1 MGMATDF
8 FDPTTRNSRSR
19 LADSVELMRELSRYA
34 DPDELSRV
42 FSKRLNQLYPTSR
55 QLTVSR
61 RGLDRPHFHVERF
74 NLWKDAVN
82 PYRQPEKLPLTSGG
96 LIGELIYEEQPRVID
111 DLELD
116 THDPAREY
124 FDGQRSLLAIPIFDG
139 GSATTMVIVSRD
151 DPSAFSRDQ
160 IPELVWLYNL
170 FARATQ
176 SLVLAQRL
184 QEANDA
190 AEYELRTIAELQQ
203 SLLPTEVPHVP
214 GLDVAVHYRT
224 ANRAGGDYYDFFPL
238 PDGRLGVLLADVSG
252 HGTPAAVLMSIT
264 HSLTHA
270 RPDAPEH
277 PGEFLAY
284 LNDHLAKRYTLTTG
298 TFVTAVYAVFD
309 PHAGTVTYA
318 NAGHDPLRA
327 RLAPNGQF
335 APLDQIRRLPLGVTH
350 RTHGA
355 YPEQVV
361 ELHAGDAVTVYTDGI
376 TEALNPAGE
385 AYGVD
390 RLDDALATG
399 GDDAG
404 RSVASL
410 VSNMEHFLG
419 SASAEDDRT
428 IVLVRFTERTRSPLN
443 IGRAAA
449 AR

>member
-8 FDPTTRNSRSR
+8 FDSTSRNSRAR
-19 LADSVELMRELSRYA
+19 LAVSVELMRELSRYA
-34 DPDELSRV
+34 DPDELYQV

-61 RGLDRPHFHVERF
+61 RGLDRPHFRVQRF
-74 NLWKDAVN
+74 NLWKNAIN
-82 PYRQPEKLPLTSGG
+82 PYREPEKLPLTSGG
-96 LIGELIYEEQPRVID
+96 LIGEMVYEDQPRVID
-111 DLELD
+111 DLALNLN
-116 THDPAREY
+116 DPAREY
-124 FDGQRSLLAIPIFDG
+124 FDGQCSLLAIPIFDG
-139 GSATTMVIVSRD
+139 GTATTMVIVSREA
-151 DPSAFSRDQ
+151 PSAFSRDQ

-176 SLVLAQRL
+176 SLVLSQQL

-203 SLLPTEVPHVP
+203 SLLPTEMPHVP
-214 GLDVAVHYRT
+214 GFDVAVHYRT

-270 RPDAPEH
+270 RPEAPEH

-284 LNDHLAKRYTLTTG
+284 LNEHLAKRYTLTTG

-327 RLAPNGQF
+327 KLAPSGQF

-350 RTHGA
+350 RKHGP

-361 ELHAGDAVTVYTDGI
+361 ELRAGDCVTIYTDGI
-376 TEALNPAGE
+376 TEALNSSGE

-390 RLDDALATG
+390 RLDDALSTG

-410 VSNMEHFLG
+410 VRNMEHFLG

-428 IVLVRFTERTRSPLN
+428 IVLVRFTERARSPMSV
-443 IGRAAA
+443 GRVGAV
-449 AR
+449 R

>member
-1 MGMATDF
+1 MGMATDL
-8 FDPTTRNSRSR
+8 FDSTSRNARAR
-19 LADSVELMRELSRYA
+19 LAVSVELMRELSRYA
-34 DPDELSRV
+34 DPDELYRV
-42 FSKRLNQLYPTSR
+42 FSTRLNQLYPTSR

-61 RGLDRPHFHVERF
+61 RGLDRPQFRVQRF

-82 PYRQPEKLPLTSGG
+82 PYRQPEKLPLYTGG
-96 LIGELIYEEQPRVID
+96 LIGEMIFEDQPRVID
-111 DLELD
+111 DLAL
-116 THDPAREY
+116 HNGDPARE
-124 FDGQRSLLAIPIFDG
+124 FFEGQRSLLAIPIFDG
-139 GSATTMVIVSRD
+139 GTATTMVIVSRE
-151 DPSAFSRDQ
+151 DPASFSRGQ

-170 FARATQ
+170 FARAAQ
-176 SLVLAQRL
+176 SLELSQRL

-203 SLLPTEVPHVP
+203 SLLPTGVPHVP

-270 RPDAPEH
+270 RPDVPEH

-284 LNDHLAKRYTLTTG
+284 LNEHLAKRYTLTTG

-327 RLAPNGQF
+327 RLAPSAQF

-350 RTHGA
+350 RTHGP

-361 ELHAGDAVTVYTDGI
+361 ELRAGDAVTVFTDGI
-376 TEALNPAGE
+376 TEAMNPAGE
-385 AYGVD
+385 AYGVG

-428 IVLVRFTERTRSPLN
+428 LVLVRFTERTRSPLN
-443 IGRAAA
+443 IGRAGA